1 MKKLGPVNALYPSL
15 TVIVGAHVQ
24 GKPNF
29 ITIAH
34 VGIMNHGTPQ
44 YISMGMAK
52 VHYTNQGIKENR
64 QFSVCLP
71 STKHVVETDYVGI
84 VSGKTT
90 DKSSVFQVFYG
101 ELDKAPLIKGFPVCM
116 ECRLER
122 IVDFPTH
129 DVFVGEIVQTW
140 ADETVLAGDRIDVKS
155 VAPLLFDMAGPN
167 YWSLG
172 EKVAPCWNIGK
183 RMKASKASS

>member
-1 MKKLGPVNALYPSL
+1 MHQIGPVNALYPSL
-15 TVIVGAHVQ
+15 TVIVGALVQ
-24 GKPNF
+24 GRPNF

-44 YISMGMAK
+44 YISMGMSK
-52 VHYTNQGIKENR
+52 VHYTNQGIKETK

-84 VSGKTT
+84 VSGKKT
-90 DKSSVFQVFYG
+90 DKSTVFEIFYG
-101 ELDKAPLIKGFPVCM
+101 ELDKAPMIQGFPVCM

-122 IVDFPTH
+122 TVDFPTH

-140 ADETVLAGDRIDVKS
+140 VDEDVLMDGKIDIKKVD
-155 VAPLLFDMAGPN
+155 PLLFDMAGPS

-172 EKVAPCWNIGK
+172 NKVGPCWSIGK
-183 RMKASKASS
+183 SMKNWPS

>member
-1 MKKLGPVNALYPSL
+1 MQKIGPVNALYPSL
-15 TVIVGAHVQ
+15 TVVVGALVQ

-52 VHYTNQGIKENR
+52 VHYTNQGIRENK

-71 STKHVVETDYVGI
+71 STKHVVETDYVGL
-84 VSGKTT
+84 VSGKKM
-90 DKSSVFQVFYG
+90 DKSDVFEVFYG
-101 ELDKAPLIKGFPVCM
+101 ELDKAPLIMGFPVCM

-140 ADETVLAGDRIDVKS
+140 ANPEVLMDGKVDVQK
-155 VAPLLFDMAGPN
+155 VDPLLFDMAGPN

-172 EKVAPCWNIGK
+172 SQVGSCWSIGK
-183 RMKASKASS
+183 SMKKAKP